1 MGKDTLAL
9 RIDKGESIP
18 VLQLGREWPGA
29 ELGLH
34 CPGEWAALGVQE
46 LLSWR
51 KCQGPSYYHSHEVEE
66 QGM

>member
-46 LLSWR
+46 LLS
-51 KCQGPSYYHSHEVEE
+51 
-66 QGM
+66 